1 VSGPAAAI
9 DEEAADGTSGSVV
22 DAHHHLW
29 DPADGGHS
37 WLDAPEHA
45 AIRRRYDV
53 ADLRAALPPEVGATV
68 LVQALASTAESERLL
83 AVAAGSGLVAGVV
96 GWADLTAPGVGDELD
111 RQRSRPGGE
120 RLVGLR
126 HLAQDEPDPGWLA
139 RPDVRRGIAAAGR
152 RGLVVDLLVRAPQ
165 RAAALDA
172 AQAAP
177 DVAFVLDHA
186 GKPAIGAGE
195 WEPWA
200 SWLAELAGL
209 PNVSCKLSGLL
220 TEAAPGGRHA
230 DTLRPY
236 AAHVLGCFGPDRV
249 LFGSDWPV
257 CELAGGYPAVRTTTR
272 SMLAQLHPAE
282 RAAVLGGTARRV
294 YGL

>member
-1 VSGPAAAI
+1 MTLEHEGA
-9 DEEAADGTSGSVV
+9 GGV

-37 WLDAPEHA
+37 WLLAREHA

-53 ADLRAALPPEVGATV
+53 ADLRAVLPPGMGATV

-83 AVAAGSGLVAGVV
+83 AVAAGSDLIAGVV
-96 GWADLTAPGVGDELD
+96 GWADLTAPGVGDELE
-111 RQRSRPGGE
+111 RLRSRPGGD
-120 RLVGLR
+120 RLVGVR

-139 RPDVRRGIAAAGR
+139 RPDVARGIATAGR
-152 RGLVVDLLVRAPQ
+152 HGLVVDLLVRAPQ
-165 RAAALDA
+165 RAAALTA
-172 AQAAP
+172 ARAAP

-186 GKPAIGAGE
+186 GKPGISDAE

-200 SWLAELAGL
+200 SFVAELAAL

-220 TEAAPGGRHA
+220 TEAAPSGRDVA
-230 DTLRPY
+230 TLRPY
-236 AAHVLGCFGPDRV
+236 ADLVLRCFGADRV
-249 LFGSDWPV
+249 MFGSDWPV
-257 CELAGGYPAVRTTTR
+257 CELAGGYPAVRTTTEGL
-272 SMLAQLHPAE
+272 LADLLPTE
-282 RAAVLGGTARRV
+282 RAAVLGATARRV